1 MQRWWSLGNRETL
14 PKGPGQD
21 ATSFDQRG
29 RKLWSHPG
37 GTAWCCSSSQ
47 FQMAGIPPTL
57 GPARRLLC
65 KCRSDLEVYDCKFE
79 FGTNP
84 ELSCKGLVIESTSAR
99 LLQSLKQ
106 TDKQKLSL
114 NYSFSLW
121 EVSMFRY
128 YIQGWYPCFV
138 RWINCSKRY
147 NGPQAGGLVLFLT
160 VTFLFLPPGVPGYQN
175 RDNKPLQLSFS
186 PPFFFFFFCPSKEA
200 IVSPFFSAVHARYTG
215 VRKGTDHDVQP
226 HHYIGW
232 DGDCPSCNHA
242 KR

>member
-1 MQRWWSLGNRETL
+1 
-14 PKGPGQD
+14 
-21 ATSFDQRG
+21 
-29 RKLWSHPG
+29 
-37 GTAWCCSSSQ
+37 
-47 FQMAGIPPTL
+47 MAGIPPTL

-128 YIQGWYPCFV
+128 YIQG
-138 RWINCSKRY
+138 
-147 NGPQAGGLVLFLT
+147 
-160 VTFLFLPPGVPGYQN
+160 
-175 RDNKPLQLSFS
+175 
-186 PPFFFFFFCPSKEA
+186 
-200 IVSPFFSAVHARYTG
+200 
-215 VRKGTDHDVQP
+215 
-226 HHYIGW
+226 
-232 DGDCPSCNHA
+232 
-242 KR
+242 